1 MNKFFP
7 IILGCALCCGAFTS
21 CTGEPVEAPVGDW
34 QVVYFEIGG
43 VAQQLC
49 NATMTISLENE
60 VLNVAG
66 YSGVNNYSGSFSR
79 ANAKLTST
87 GNFISTRMAGPAEAM
102 TFEKDFLETLQGASS
117 YSLALEDG
125 KNTLVIY
132 NKDNNASV
140 KFVPI
145 TLVGSQ
151 WRLSAVN
158 SEAGTIGVAIENGK
172 QSPFI
177 RFDDSFAYGFT
188 GVNSMQFN
196 YQLDETNHKIAF
208 SAGAATLSIS
218 GEENEN
224 ILEGL
229 ILSAI
234 GNTSKYAVS
243 GNTLTFYNS
252 NDEIL
257 LFFEKMD
264 FVK

>member
-7 IILGCALCCGAFTS
+7 IFLGCALCCGAFTS
-21 CTGEPVEAPVGDW
+21 CAEEPVDAPVGDW

-43 VAQQLC
+43 VAQQIC
-49 NATMTISLENE
+49 NATMTVSLEND

-66 YSGVNNYSGSFSR
+66 FSGVNNYSGSFSR
-79 ANAKLTST
+79 ANAKLTVA
-87 GNFISTRMAGPAEAM
+87 GDFISTRMAGPAEAM
-102 TFEKDFLETLQGASS
+102 TFEKDFLDTLQGATS
-117 YSLALEDG
+117 YSLSMEDG
-125 KNTLVIY
+125 KNALVIY
-132 NKDNNASV
+132 NKGNNASV
-140 KFVPI
+140 KFLPI

-158 SEAGTIGVAIENGK
+158 SEAGTIGIAIENGK

-196 YQLDETNHKIAF
+196 YELDEANHKIAF

-218 GEENEN
+218 GDENEN

-234 GNTSKYAVS
+234 GNTTKYAVS
-243 GNTLTFYNS
+243 GNTLTFYNN

-257 LFFEKMD
+257 LFFEKID
-264 FVK
+264 LVK